1 MGSMVEVL
9 AMDDPAEFF
18 APVASDVV
26 DSLIGQYQSTRQRI
40 DAIYGLIA
48 GEMAGAME
56 YILEGN
62 SSHDR
67 SPPSVKTLFSDEGK
81 AKAIA
86 ALNSAYWSKA
96 MHLTDV
102 LDYMPQARRDEW
114 NDKLRNPLGRKERNR
129 HTGELELLPLPEFE
143 EDTVRST
150 LQGLISSRQKFFGER
165 VDGIFRA
172 LSGEHVTNCPQGFGK
187 RMIISYVHGGYYA
200 TERCGY
206 INDLRAVIAKFMGRD
221 EPKWNSSQSVVN
233 HAYKQHGQWITLD
246 GGALRIR
253 CYLKGTA
260 HLEVHPDMAWRLNS
274 VLASMYPRA
283 IPPEFRSKPKKPA
296 KDFVMMIRPL
306 PFAVLEIISNLRK
319 GRDGFRYFFGYGD
332 LDKHAKSEAI
342 RVLESIGGVLGKS
355 GYIEFDYA
363 PSLVI
368 AEVIASGCIPDDKS
382 HQFYPTPDRLA
393 HRVVELAEIEPHHEC
408 LEPSAGTGAIADL
421 MPKDRTLCLEI
432 SSLRC
437 KVLESKEFRT
447 VQTDFLKFQ
456 SGNKFDRICMNP
468 PFDQGR
474 WKAHLEAAAS
484 LVNDGGRIVAILPS
498 GAKNSASLPGFDLT
512 WHGPFDN
519 EFAGASVSV
528 VILVAEKK

>member
-40 DAIYGLIA
+40 DSIYGLIA

-56 YILEGN
+56 YIMEGN

-67 SPPSVKTLFSDEGK
+67 SPPSVSSLFSDEGK
-81 AKAIA
+81 AKSIA

-96 MHLTDV
+96 MQMTDV
-102 LDYMPQARRDEW
+102 IDCMPQARRDEW
-114 NDKLRNPLGRKERNR
+114 SKSISDMTTPD
-129 HTGELELLPLPEFE
+129 FE
-143 EDTVRST
+143 EETVRAT
-150 LQGLISSRQKFFGER
+150 LQTMLASRKKFFGER

-187 RMIISYVHGGYYA
+187 RMIINYVHGGYYA

-221 EPKWNSSQSVVN
+221 EPKWNSSQAVVN
-233 HAYKQHGQWITLD
+233 HAYKQHGQWIPLD

-296 KDFVMMIRPL
+296 KDFVMMSRPL

-332 LDKHAKSEAI
+332 LDKHAKNEAI
-342 RVLESIGGVLGKS
+342 QVLESIGGVLGKS

-368 AEVIASGCIPDDKS
+368 AEVIASGCVPDDKS

-393 HRVVELAEIEPHHEC
+393 QRVVELAEIEPHHEC

-421 MPKDRTLCLEI
+421 MPNDRTLCLEI

-484 LVNDGGRIVAILPS
+484 LVNDGGRLVAILPS
-498 GAKNSASLPGFDLT
+498 GAKSGASLPGFDLT
-512 WHGPFDN
+512 WHGPFEN

-528 VILVAEKK
+528 VILVSEKK

>member
-1 MGSMVEVL
+1 MGSMIEVL

-18 APVASDVV
+18 APVASNVV
-26 DSLIGQYQSTRQRI
+26 DSMIGQYQSTRQRI
-40 DAIYGLIA
+40 DSIYGLIA

-56 YILEGN
+56 YIMEGN
-62 SSHDR
+62 RSHDR
-67 SPPSVKTLFSDEGK
+67 SPPSVSSLFSDEGK
-81 AKAIA
+81 AKSIA

-96 MHLTDV
+96 MQMTDV
-102 LDYMPQARRDEW
+102 IDCMPQARRDEW
-114 NDKLRNPLGRKERNR
+114 SKSIRDMTTPD
-129 HTGELELLPLPEFE
+129 FE
-143 EDTVRST
+143 EETVRAT
-150 LQGLISSRQKFFGER
+150 LQTMLASRQKFFGER

-187 RMIISYVHGGYYA
+187 RMIINYVHGGYYA

-221 EPKWNSSQSVVN
+221 EPKWNSSQTVVN

-283 IPPEFRSKPKKPA
+283 IPPEFRSKPKKHP
-296 KDFVMMIRPL
+296 KDFVMMSRPL
-306 PFAVLEIISNLRK
+306 PFAVLEIIANLRK
-319 GRDGFRYFFGYGD
+319 ERDGFRYFFGYGD
-332 LDKHAKSEAI
+332 LDKHAKNEAI
-342 RVLESIGGVLGKS
+342 RVLESVGGVLGSVGGVLGKS

-368 AEVIASGCIPDDKS
+368 AEVIASGCVPDDKS

-474 WKAHLEAAAS
+474 WKAHLDASAS

-498 GAKNSASLPGFDLT
+498 GAKNSVSLPGFDLT

>member
-40 DAIYGLIA
+40 DSIYGLIA

-62 SSHDR
+62 R
-67 SPPSVKTLFSDEGK
+67 SPNRMPPSVKTLFSDEGNRK
-81 AKAIA
+81 SIA

-96 MHLTDV
+96 MQMTDV
-102 LDYMPQARRDEW
+102 IDCMPQARRDEW
-114 NDKLRNPLGRKERNR
+114 SKSIHDMTTPD
-129 HTGELELLPLPEFE
+129 FE
-143 EDTVRST
+143 EETVRAT
-150 LQGLISSRQKFFGER
+150 LQTMLASRQKFFGER

-187 RMIISYVHGGYYA
+187 RMIINYVHGGYYA

-221 EPKWNSSQSVVN
+221 EPKWNSSQTVVN

-246 GGALRIR
+246 GGAIRIR

-296 KDFVMMIRPL
+296 KDFVMMSRPL

-319 GRDGFRYFFGYGD
+319 ERDGFRYFVGYGD
-332 LDKHAKSEAI
+332 LDKHAKSEAM

-355 GYIEFDYA
+355 GYIEFDYD
-363 PSLVI
+363 PILVI

-484 LVNDGGRIVAILPS
+484 LINDGGRLVAILPS
-498 GAKNSASLPGFDLT
+498 GAKSGASLPGFDLT
-512 WHGPFDN
+512 WHGPFEN

>member
-40 DAIYGLIA
+40 DSIYGLIA

-62 SSHDR
+62 R
-67 SPPSVKTLFSDEGK
+67 SPNRMPPSVKTLFSDEGNRK
-81 AKAIA
+81 SIA

-96 MHLTDV
+96 MQMTDV
-102 LDYMPQARRDEW
+102 IDCMPQARRDEW
-114 NDKLRNPLGRKERNR
+114 SKSIHDMTTPD
-129 HTGELELLPLPEFE
+129 FE
-143 EDTVRST
+143 EETVRAT
-150 LQGLISSRQKFFGER
+150 LQTMLASRQKFFGER

-187 RMIISYVHGGYYA
+187 RMIINYVHGGYYA

-221 EPKWNSSQSVVN
+221 EPKWNSSQTVVN

-246 GGALRIR
+246 GGAIRIR

-296 KDFVMMIRPL
+296 KDFVMMSRPL

-319 GRDGFRYFFGYGD
+319 ERDGFRYFVGYGD
-332 LDKHAKSEAI
+332 LDKHAKSEAM

-355 GYIEFDYA
+355 GYIEFDYD
-363 PSLVI
+363 PILFI

-484 LVNDGGRIVAILPS
+484 LINDGGRLVAILPS
-498 GAKNSASLPGFDLT
+498 GAKSGASLPGFDLT
-512 WHGPFDN
+512 WHGPFEN